1 MHYFSKL
8 SSWFPMLRFSQNLR
22 NFKKKNWNPK
32 SKVASMES
40 KMDGIKT
47 KLAMTDNTKTL
58 DNLSGP
64 IFGKRNLWK
73 LTLFNS

>member
-1 MHYFSKL
+1 
-8 SSWFPMLRFSQNLR
+8 
-22 NFKKKNWNPK
+22 
-32 SKVASMES
+32 MES
-40 KMDGIKT
+40 KMDELKT
-47 KLAMTDNTKTL
+47 KLAMIDNIKTL

>member
-1 MHYFSKL
+1 
-8 SSWFPMLRFSQNLR
+8 
-22 NFKKKNWNPK
+22 
-32 SKVASMES
+32 MEA